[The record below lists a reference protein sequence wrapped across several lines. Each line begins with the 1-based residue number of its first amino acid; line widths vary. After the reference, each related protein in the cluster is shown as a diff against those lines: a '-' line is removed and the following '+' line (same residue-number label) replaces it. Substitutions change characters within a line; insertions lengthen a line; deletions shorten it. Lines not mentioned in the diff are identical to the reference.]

1 MKMKKLKRWI
11 SCHNPLGT
19 WYKVRHWFKMPK
31 AVFYLG
37 LWYGGGTGL
46 DFHAPWWKIIQ
57 FSCTDLQWTDKTIHE
72 NDINCR
78 FDEPPQLNI
87 VFFKTYLF
95 SCKFIPRG
103 KNGIDWEHE
112 DVYWETILNIIHY
125 NMNLL
130 EAIENNTWRSISKSD
145 NFESRKKENVY
156 TEQMLTDEGE
166 KEMFYLIAKRVENDK
181 EIGDI
186 C

>member
-1 MKMKKLKRWI
+1 MKMRKLKRWI

-37 LWYGGGTGL
+37 IWYGGGTGL

-72 NDINCR
+72 SDINCR

-87 VFFKTYLF
+87 LFFKTYLF

-103 KNGIDWEHE
+103 KNGIDWKHE
-112 DVYWETILNIIHY
+112 DVYWDNI
-125 NMNLL
+125 
-130 EAIENNTWRSISKSD
+130 
-145 NFESRKKENVY
+145 
-156 TEQMLTDEGE
+156 
-166 KEMFYLIAKRVENDK
+166 
-181 EIGDI
+181 
-186 C
+186 